1 MRIHILG
8 ICGTFMGGL
17 AQILKESGHSISGS
31 DNQFYPPMSGHLE
44 NLDVE
49 MIKGYSIKSMP
60 DADLYIIGN
69 ALSRGNECVEYI
81 LDNQL
86 PFRSGPEMLG
96 EILKNRKVLA
106 ISGTHGK
113 TTTSYMLAHIFLNQ
127 GRDIGFL
134 VGGVSEDIKGSASLG
149 TDNIFVIEAD
159 EYDSAFFDKRSKF
172 IHYSPSTLVINNIEF
187 DHADIFDHL
196 DDIKRQFHHLIKIIP
211 SSGEVIYFS
220 DDKNSEDVISK
231 GLWCKSSAI
240 NNNEIKISFEEQ
252 ELEYR
257 GIAYSLAGLPLI
269 GLHNF
274 KNYIAAILAA
284 KTDDIA
290 INDSIESLTSFNGV
304 KRRLEYKGKFSN
316 IHLYD
321 DFAHHPTAIMFS
333 SQAIRMKYPEKKI
346 LGLIELGSNTMS
358 GGSHGLE
365 LLDTVACLDKAV
377 WLDHKNVLSDG
388 NNITSSDNIEDF
400 INQTK
405 LILSEYD
412 IILLMT
418 NKDSHKILKP
428 LISYL
433 EKK

>member
-134 VGGVSEDIKGSASLG
+134 VGGVSDDIKGSASLG

-231 GLWCKSSAI
+231 GLWCKSTVI
-240 NNNEIKISFEEQ
+240 NDNEIKISFEEQ
-252 ELEYR
+252 ELEYK

-290 INDSIESLTSFNGV
+290 INDSIESLKSFNGV

-365 LLDTVACLDKAV
+365 LLDTVACLDNAV

-418 NKDSHKILKP
+418 NKDSYKILKP